1 MDLSLRRF
9 EIKDGDIAFD
19 NRQAKLKATL
29 KGFNQSLSGDF
40 SQKQVDVQTRLNA
53 DTVSVTFAGIPY
65 LNRVKLGLTADA
77 RADLA
82 KKTYV
87 LKDTELSLNDLKLGV
102 SGSAKSVGKLLGLD
116 LAFKAPSTNFRSIL
130 SLVPAVYAR
139 DFDKVKTSGSFTM
152 DGRVKGEYG
161 DSAFPAFAL
170 NAKVND
176 AAFQY
181 PDLPL
186 PARSIFLDLAL
197 TNPGGSADSTVV
209 KLDRFH
215 LRIGRNPVEAAHGAP
230 DPGLGSQRGSH
241 GQGQAGSG
249 RRSPARE
256 VRGDR
261 PAHRHR
267 GGRRGGESPH
277 VRHRQEAVRP
287 GGGERHHGR
296 RQSRAQGQDSAA
308 PARDPAGVAPAETG
322 AGPAHLVHRLD
333 RQQRSPGVRLDRQ
346 PDLLPLPGRHPHRL
360 GDGEEQPVR
369 PGRVALGRGRPRDH
383 PGAGQAGLHP
393 ERDRERA
400 DLRQAQDGRARGAG
414 FGSRTSGRRWK
425 TSG

>member
-1 MDLSLRRF
+1 MKRPRLLPALGGLLALLLVLLLVLPMLFKDKIAARVKTAVNQNVNARVDWRDARRQLLPALPQPDADRWTTSPPSAWAAFRATPWPRCSHLGCRSACRACWGSVMGGSGPIVVRDVELDQPRLVADRPGGRHRQLGYQSGVGEPRVRRRPKAMDLSLRRF

-29 KGFNQSLSGDF
+29 KGLNQSLSGDF
-40 SQKQVDVQTRLNA
+40 SQKQVDVQTRLDA
-53 DTVSVTFAGIPY
+53 DTASVTFAGIPY
-65 LNRVKLGLTADA
+65 LNRVKVGLTADA
-77 RADLA
+77 AADLA
-82 KKTYV
+82 QKSYI

-161 DSAFPAFAL
+161 DSAFPAFAI

-215 LRIGRNPVEAAHGAP
+215 LRIGAQSGRSDDGAP
-230 DPGLGSQRGSH
+230 DAGIGSQRGSH

-249 RRSPARE
+249 RRPPQRSSSRGSTSSPARW
-256 VRGDR
+256 R
-261 PAHRHR
+261 PT
-267 GGRRGGESPH
+267 RR
-277 VRHRQEAVRP
+277 
-287 GGGERHHGR
+287 
-296 RQSRAQGQDSAA
+296 
-308 PARDPAGVAPAETG
+308 
-322 AGPAHLVHRLD
+322 
-333 RQQRSPGVRLDRQ
+333 
-346 PDLLPLPGRHPHRL
+346 
-360 GDGEEQPVR
+360 
-369 PGRVALGRGRPRDH
+369 
-383 PGAGQAGLHP
+383 
-393 ERDRERA
+393 
-400 DLRQAQDGRARGAG
+400 
-414 FGSRTSGRRWK
+414 
-425 TSG
+425 